1 MRIRSAALA
10 LGLCLVAG
18 LSYAGKVIMPAD
30 FTGLEKNMTPQEF
43 QAAGLNKLTPEELAA
58 LNTWLIGK
66 MKQREADVAKAPRVV
81 RDGFLEPGDDGP
93 VHSRILGEF
102 HGWHGATHFAL
113 ENGQVWQQAESG
125 ELEGVNITDPE
136 VTITKS
142 FMGDWMLKV
151 KGYNSFVR
159 VRRIK

>member
-1 MRIRSAALA
+1 MRIRSTAFA

-18 LSYAGKVIMPAD
+18 LSFAGNVIMPAD

-58 LNTWLIGK
+58 LNTWLIGQ
-66 MKQREADVAKAPRVV
+66 MKQRETAAAKAPRVD
-81 RDGFLEPGDDGP
+81 REGFLNSGDDSP

-102 HGWHGATHFAL
+102 HGWRGRTHFAL
-113 ENGQVWQQAESG
+113 ENGQVWVQVEDS

-136 VTITKS
+136 VTITPG
-142 FMGDWMLKV
+142 FMGSWRLKV

-159 VRRIK
+159 VKRVK